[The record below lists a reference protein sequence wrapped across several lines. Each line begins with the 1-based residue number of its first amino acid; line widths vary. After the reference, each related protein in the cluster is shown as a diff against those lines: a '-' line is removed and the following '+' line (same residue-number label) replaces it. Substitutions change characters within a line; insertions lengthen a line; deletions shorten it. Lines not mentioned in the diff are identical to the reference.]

1 MSNDNQASPSPAAQT
16 QRKRW
21 LAIVVGAVAAIGIA
35 YGAYVAAARS
45 AYTRLVRSGETA
57 APGRSAFT
65 IDGYLGHPSALHRR
79 PAENRCNEMRAAPYR
94 RR

>member
-35 YGAYVAAARS
+35 YGAYVPVARS
-45 AYTRLVRSGETA
+45 AYTRPSVPATA
-57 APGRSAFT
+57 ALAAT
-65 IDGYLGHPSALHRR
+65 PS
-79 PAENRCNEMRAAPYR
+79 ESVVT
-94 RR
+94 